1 MKSFL
6 QSLNVLRL
14 WLVLLKIYK
23 VLILKMKNGLLI
35 LTKNGLL
42 VQLGFLELQYF
53 IHGFDVFKNA
63 FPRVL
68 GFAFSSLYLAFGS

>member
-1 MKSFL
+1 MPLGVWKSFL

-42 VQLGFLELQYF
+42 VQLVFLNSGILFMDLMCLKMLSQE
-53 IHGFDVFKNA
+53 
-63 FPRVL
+63 
-68 GFAFSSLYLAFGS
+68 YLALLLLLYT